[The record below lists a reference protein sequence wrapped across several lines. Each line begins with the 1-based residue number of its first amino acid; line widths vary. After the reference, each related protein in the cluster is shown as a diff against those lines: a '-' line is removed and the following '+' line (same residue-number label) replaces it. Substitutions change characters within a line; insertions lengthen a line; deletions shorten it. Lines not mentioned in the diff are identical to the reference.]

1 MPDENRE
8 RQSDRSTDR
17 TRLDSTVL
25 VHTSVEPSSR
35 QPTASS
41 SVRQIV
47 TVASLFERG
56 LRYDGINTAR
66 SAISAITEPKH
77 GLTLGSQ
84 PLISRFMKGVF
95 RSRPP
100 VARYEATSDVQV
112 VLSNLASFAPVK
124 KKKNTWTLNPLLT
137 NLTYS

>member
-17 TRLDSTVL
+17 TLLDNTVL
-25 VHTSVEPSSR
+25 VHTFVEPSSR
-35 QPTASS
+35 QSTASS

-56 LRYDGINTAR
+56 LRYDAINTAK
-66 SAISAITEPKH
+66 SAISAIIEPKH

-84 PLISRFMKGVF
+84 PLISRFMKVVF
-95 RSRPP
+95 RSRSP
-100 VARYEATSDVQV
+100 VPRYEATSDAQV
-112 VLSNLASFAPVK
+112 VSSHLASFAPVK
-124 KKKNTWTLNPLLT
+124 KKDTWTLNPLPT
-137 NLTYS
+137 SLTYS